1 MDNSPSDTIAR
12 VMQEMAPQL
21 EALLRKELTRRKLVD
36 TGSLLSSLSTTIK
49 QGQLPSLLLS
59 FNESG
64 FFQDRNKWIPHDNQ
78 PALIDW
84 VKRHQNQFTYTP
96 GYQNVEQQPTAEKQ
110 AERIAFAIQ
119 NKNRQKNYTPKN
131 RPWIYKKFWQW
142 YNDFGEKLLEEL
154 SEEQINQ
161 LIALQNGNN

>member
-1 MDNSPSDTIAR
+1 MDSAAETIAR

-21 EALLRKELTRRKLVD
+21 ETLLRAELNRRKLVD
-36 TGSLLSSLSTTIK
+36 TGNLLSSINTTIK

-59 FNESG
+59 FDESG
-64 FFQDRNKWIPHDNQ
+64 FFQDRNKWLPHDNQ

-84 VKRHQNQFTYTP
+84 VQRNLSKINYTP
-96 GYQNVEQQPTAEKQ
+96 GYQNAQQQPTAEKQ

-119 NKNRQKNYTPKN
+119 NKQRQKGYKPKN

-142 YNDFGEKLLEEL
+142 YNDFGEQLLEQL